1 MKVFLLR
8 HGMTSRAETDND
20 RSLTDDGIKALQ
32 DVVGRRVDE
41 LSNINTIYTG
51 PLGRIRQTATIAA
64 QVIGFDKEVVDNQSL
79 NKLSRGQEI
88 TATLQDYDMSAGD
101 LLLVSHESSL
111 CNLMLW
117 LTLEDILMPN
127 SSLSAIETDG
137 WTRGAGKLLWQES
150 PNSSEIKR
158 YSNFADQF

>member
-8 HGMTSRAETDND
+8 HGMTARAETDVD
-20 RSLTDDGIKALQ
+20 RSLTEDGIKALQ
-32 DVVGRRVDE
+32 DVMGRRPDE
-41 LSNINTIYTG
+41 LANITTVFTG

-64 QVIGFDKEVVDNQSL
+64 EAIGFDKEIIDNQSL

-88 TATLQDYDMSAGD
+88 TATLEDIDMLAGD

-127 SSLSAIETDG
+127 SSLSAIETEG
-137 WTRGAGKLLWQES
+137 WTRGAGNLLWQES

-158 YSNFADQF
+158 YSSFADQF